1 MHLLDIADMAI
12 LVSVLAVT
20 ASILSLATY
29 RLTH

>member
-20 ASILSLATY
+20 ASILSLSAY